1 VSRSAIAS
9 DVLEQLKACL
19 GPDLCQ
25 QYVWARTR
33 GVPPAD
39 CNSITTQWIDRGST
53 AFADECD
60 DGSCGDFQSTLGFR
74 VTLTRVCMG
83 PDQEQVFD
91 WSLEDAEAACFD
103 DHLELLEDCV
113 QCGDW
118 SLLRQTHHLERFRYV
133 ETNHD
138 IESDGGGFSAYI
150 EITIVAAE
158 CC

>member
-1 VSRSAIAS
+1 MSRSAIAA
-9 DVLEQLKACL
+9 DVLEQLKVCM
-19 GPDLCQ
+19 GPELCQ

-39 CNSITTQWIDRGST
+39 CNSVTTQWIDRAST
-53 AFADECD
+53 SFADECAG
-60 DGSCGDFQSTLGFR
+60 DGCEFQSTLGFR
-74 VTLTRVCMG
+74 VTLTRICMG
-83 PDQEQVFD
+83 PDQEPVFD
-91 WSLEDAEAACFD
+91 WGLEDAEAACFD
-103 DHLELLEDCV
+103 DHLEVLEDCV

-118 SLLRQTHHLERFRYV
+118 SQLKIDHALERFRYV